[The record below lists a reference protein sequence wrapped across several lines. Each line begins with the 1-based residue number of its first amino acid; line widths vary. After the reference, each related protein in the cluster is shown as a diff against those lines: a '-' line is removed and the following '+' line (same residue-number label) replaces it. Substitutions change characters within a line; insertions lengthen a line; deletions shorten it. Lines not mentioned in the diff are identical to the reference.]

1 MKNHG
6 FVDDDVGR
14 NRREK
19 GKEENDWISTV
30 IGDRAEQRIFDQIQS
45 KFSAKPW
52 FLINGFKEQDLFK
65 VVKEK
70 LQQDMK
76 STKLSD
82 QESKF
87 YKVTNR
93 KFEEIQKLVKLWLE
107 PLDEGMFME
116 GNRQKILDKMKG
128 QEAKIN
134 LIALLPTEKLRNQ
147 FDSTINNYISY
158 ILDIKYEGKTL
169 SKEEWEHLFVRK
181 LLEQTKPDS
190 EFDILLFQK
199 DTSTI
204 YHFECKASKSES
216 KELFKEL
223 YEKAIYQLEKGKAW
237 LEHIMKMLNIKPW
250 NYVGY
255 AAFPNMDNRDLER
268 MRIKEK
274 KEIKILTKD
283 EMEDP
288 KWNEILGKTSS
299 SSPADDNSY
308 KKVLA
313 LLVGSYYVTTQ
324 DILKVM
330 PRATNEDLLR
340 TSNNLVEGYQ
350 LAKKRKVEDCIT
362 APQFSDLKEKPLGS
376 VPNILFW
383 NDRQKQFSTQVEKMK
398 HTLLKGDYGT
408 GLRGIVMSS
417 YLINSL

>member
-1 MKNHG
+1 MSDDRKLGGSKGERNWNDKVHG
-6 FVDDDVGR
+6 L
-14 NRREK
+14 
-19 GKEENDWISTV
+19 
-30 IGDRAEQRIFDQIQS
+30 RAEQKIFDQIQQHLS
-45 KFSAKPW
+45 LNQATCL
-52 FLINGFKEQDLFK
+52 LINGINQKDVYKVLKDTLRQDKQLI
-65 VVKEK
+65 
-70 LQQDMK
+70 Q
-76 STKLSD
+76 LSD
-82 QESKF
+82 RESKF
-87 YKVTNR
+87 YKATNTQ
-93 KFEEIQKLVKLWLE
+93 FEKIKELVKLWLE
-107 PLDEGMFME
+107 PLDEGTFME
-116 GNRQKILDKMKG
+116 RKMPVIWDAMKG
-128 QEAKIN
+128 HKAKNN

-330 PRATNEDLLR
+330 PRATNEDLR
-340 TSNNLVEGYQ
+340 TTSNNLVEGYP

-398 HTLLKGDYGT
+398 HTLLMGDYGT
-408 GLRGIVMSS
+408 GLFFIS
-417 YLINSL
+417 